1 SLGQLLNS
9 LLTVVGVLVMMYSI
23 DPSLASI
30 SLVVVP
36 MSAGV
41 TFLITRRSQKRF
53 VEQWK
58 WTGLLNAHV
67 EQMHTGH
74 ALVQVFGDRPQALD
88 EFARLNDR
96 VYSASFAA
104 QFLSGIIQPAIQL
117 VSNLNYVAIAVI

>member
-9 LLTVVGVLVMMYSI
+9 LLTVVGVLAVMYSI
-23 DPSLASI
+23 DPSLAGI

-41 TFLITRRSQKRF
+41 TVLITRRSQKRF

-58 WTGLLNAHV
+58 WTGRLNAHV

-74 ALVQVFGDRPQALD
+74 ALVQVFGHRPQAMD
-88 EFARLNDR
+88 EFGRLNDR
-96 VYSASFAA
+96 VF
-104 QFLSGIIQPAIQL
+104 
-117 VSNLNYVAIAVI
+117 